1 MDFMTILGLFAGVLI
16 SLHFFPQ
23 VIKIRKEKS
32 AKTVSYGMILSSFLG
47 HFLWIIYSFSGK
59 DLPLFLTSLCALIF
73 DLILGWLKFKY
84 K

>member
-1 MDFMTILGLFAGVLI
+1 MNFMTILGLFAGVLI

-32 AKTVSYGMILSSFLG
+32 AKSVSFGMILSSFVG
-47 HFLWIIYSFSGK
+47 HFLWIIYSFYRQ
-59 DLPLFLTSLCALIF
+59 DLPLLLTTLCALIF
-73 DLILGWLKFKY
+73 DIILGWLKFKY